1 MKSVGII
8 GGLGPETTAKFY
20 LELISSCQIY
30 NKKAYPRILISSVA
44 LPYKI
49 EKEAMVE
56 NKNIRKCL
64 PFLLSEAKSLEKA
77 GADFLVMPCNSLHVF
92 IEDIRKTVNIPV
104 LSILEEVCYFLT
116 EKLFKKVGIVSTVL
130 TRENKLYENELLKNK
145 IKVVYP
151 FDGEQRDIGNIIH
164 RIVRNESSGLDQD
177 RLVSVIH
184 NLQRKNADCVV
195 LACTDL
201 QLIFPKYLGLPLYDS
216 MKIFVDATVREILSR

>member
-104 LSILEEVCYFLT
+104 LSILEEFKN
-116 EKLFKKVGIVSTVL
+116 EKIDKNLI
-130 TRENKLYENELLKNK
+130 NKMYKIQNQKGQNK
-145 IKVVYP
+145 
-151 FDGEQRDIGNIIH
+151 Q
-164 RIVRNESSGLDQD
+164 
-177 RLVSVIH
+177 
-184 NLQRKNADCVV
+184 
-195 LACTDL
+195 TD
-201 QLIFPKYLGLPLYDS
+201 D
-216 MKIFVDATVREILSR
+216 